1 MDPELAALASSAAT
15 ALVGRL
21 AADGWDQAR
30 QAVVALWRRRHP
42 ERPEEAEVVEAQLVE
57 AREELLAAGAA
68 GEAGD
73 GRVGQELTV
82 EWRTRLRDLLRAD
95 PALAVELRRVLAE
108 LEGRDGESGA
118 GAAPGG
124 NRVTMRATAADRA
137 KVYMAGNDLHIHG
150 Q

>member
-57 AREELLAAGAA
+57 AREELLAA

>member
-42 ERPEEAEVVEAQLVE
+42 ERSEEAEVVEAQLVE
-57 AREELLAAGAA
+57 TRETLLAAG
-68 GEAGD
+68 ESD
-73 GRVGQELTV
+73 GGQVEQELTV

-95 PALAVELRRVLAE
+95 PSLAVELRRILAE
-108 LEGRDGESGA
+108 LDGGEPESGS
-118 GAAPGG
+118 GG
-124 NRVTMRATAADRA
+124 RQVTMRGTASDQAR
-137 KVYMAGNDLHIHG
+137 VYMAGNDMHIHG